1 MEFLKKLCPVI
12 YVLTSFFSGTAGFFL
27 KHVET
32 GKCIYDTKIVQSR
45 YRPPTGGER
54 TLHFL
59 ELSDNCLH
67 PASQFKFLDNGAVL
81 KLNVPG
87 CLQGVY
93 KYGTGYQLH
102 MLYIHTDTHNIN
114 DVACVNNNAVTQTS
128 WGGLQIRYDRHGNQ
142 FRCFRPRT
150 SKELLDN
157 QAVDPYLKMA
167 GCNFAPKKQFHFG
180 KCYFVLNS
188 YFGRPKFKTHQNIL
202 NIHKLLKNMVS
213 QLRKT

>member
-1 MEFLKKLCPVI
+1 MPG
-12 YVLTSFFSGTAGFFL
+12 VLGFFL
-27 KHVET
+27 KNVET

-93 KYGTGYQLH
+93 KWGTGYQLD
-102 MLYIHTDTHNIN
+102 MLYIHTDTHNIT
-114 DVACVNNNAVTQTS
+114 DVACVSNNAVTQTS
-128 WGGLQIRYDRHGNQ
+128 WGGLATRYDRAGYQ
-142 FRCFRPRT
+142 FRCLQPNT
-150 SKELLDN
+150 SHRLKYYPGIDLF
-157 QAVDPYLKMA
+157 LKMA
-167 GCNFAPKKQFHFG
+167 NCNDATNKRFHFG
-180 KCYFVLNS
+180 KLSFFLS
-188 YFGRPKFKTHQNIL
+188 Y
-202 NIHKLLKNMVS
+202 S
-213 QLRKT
+213 